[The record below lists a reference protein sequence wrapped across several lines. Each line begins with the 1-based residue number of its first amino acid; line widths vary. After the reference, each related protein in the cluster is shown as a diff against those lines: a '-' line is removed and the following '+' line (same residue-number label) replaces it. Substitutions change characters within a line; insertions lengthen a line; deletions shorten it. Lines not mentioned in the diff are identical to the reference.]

1 MVCNIYEKW
10 CVPFSF
16 LCYTKHSVDL
26 KGETNNMERRN
37 AWKIYTADQLKEL
50 DQINSRYKV
59 CLDEGKTERECVRL
73 TVKEIEKKGYRDL
86 KDIKGSLKAG
96 DKVYAVCME
105 KSIAMF
111 QIGKEPLENGMN
123 ILGAH
128 IDSPRIDVKQNP
140 LYENEDLAYL
150 DTHYY
155 GGIKKYQWVTLPLAL
170 HGVIVKTDGTVQKV
184 NIGEKEDDPVFVV
197 TDLLIHLAG
206 KQMEKKASTVIEGEK
221 LDLLIGSRPL
231 EKEEGLDGDEKDA
244 VKANVMKILT
254 DYYNMEEE
262 DFLSAELE
270 IVPAGKARDCGLDR
284 SMILAYGQD
293 DRVCAFTSLFAMLD
307 VEDVE
312 RTSCCILV
320 DKEEIGSVGATGM
333 HSRFFENVVAELV
346 ALTEGESD
354 LKVRHALQNSKMLS
368 SDVSAAYD
376 PMYAEAF
383 EKRSAAFFGRGL
395 VFNKFTG
402 ARGKSGSNDANAE
415 YLAEVRRAM
424 NAEDVSYQFA
434 ELGKVDLGG
443 GGTIAYIMANYGM
456 EVIDSGVAVLSMH
469 APWEVTSKADV
480 YEAYRGYKSFLRNI

>member
-73 TVKEIEKKGYRDL
+73 TVKEIEKKGYRNL

-96 DKVYAVCME
+96 DKVYAVCMG

-111 QIGKEPLENGMN
+111 LIGKEPLENGMN

-231 EKEEGLDGDEKDA
+231 EKEEGLDEDEKDA

>member
-1 MVCNIYEKW
+1 
-10 CVPFSF
+10 
-16 LCYTKHSVDL
+16 
-26 KGETNNMERRN
+26 MERRN

-73 TVKEIEKKGYRDL
+73 TVKEIEKKGYRNL

-96 DKVYAVCME
+96 DKVYAVCMG

-206 KQMEKKASTVIEGEK
+206 KQMEKKASAVIEGEK

-231 EKEEGLDGDEKDA
+231 EKEEGLNEDEKDA

-254 DYYNMEEE
+254 DYYNMEE

-354 LKVRHALQNSKMLS
+354 LKVRRALQNSKMLS